1 MTTAAPPRSRNR
13 AEIDDAHKWNLAD
26 IYTDWDTWDR
36 DRSALEG
43 AIAEYA
49 TLKGTLAQG
58 PDRVLAA
65 FRLSD
70 RLGQLAHKVVYFPML
85 KYDEDQRDN
94 LVNARRQQVEALVAR
109 WQQATSWLNPELLS
123 IPFTT
128 IQAWL
133 AAHADL
139 ALYRFAI
146 EEVFRLQEHVL
157 DERGE
162 RLLSLS
168 ARLSGAPDEA
178 YMALS
183 AADVKFP
190 EVTLSTGETVT
201 LSHGQYRAVLTTA
214 RQQADRRAALVGH
227 YGTYAAHLNTYAA
240 LYHAVCQ
247 RDWFHARARGYAT
260 TLDAALHTNNI
271 PRAVVENLLATTRRG
286 VEPLRRYHRL
296 RRHALKLDRY
306 YSYDFSIPLVEWDR
320 RHPYDD
326 VLAPVVESVAV
337 LGDDYQARMRR
348 GLGGRWI
355 DVYEN
360 DGKRSGAYSATLY
373 GVHPYMLLNW
383 TDTLEDV
390 FTLAHEMGHSM
401 HTMFSHE
408 RQPFVYSS
416 YTIFVAEVPSTLSEF
431 LLLEHLLD
439 RATTREERIVLL
451 QHAIDGI
458 TATFYTQVLLA
469 DFELAAHERVER
481 DEPITADVLS
491 ALYRER
497 FEAFYGDAAD
507 VEDITAIMWARVP
520 HFYNM
525 PYYVY
530 QYATCFASAAKLV
543 REITGPEPG
552 RSDARDRYLTLLAA
566 GGSDHPMRLLQHAG
580 VDLSEPATVQAVV
593 DQMDG
598 LVTRLEELV

>member
-1 MTTAAPPRSRNR
+1 
-13 AEIDDAHKWNLAD
+13 
-26 IYTDWDTWDR
+26 
-36 DRSALEG
+36 
-43 AIAEYA
+43 
-49 TLKGTLAQG
+49 
-58 PDRVLAA
+58 
-65 FRLSD
+65 
-70 RLGQLAHKVVYFPML
+70 ML

-123 IPFTT
+123 IPFRT
-128 IQAWL
+128 IQDWL
-133 AAHADL
+133 SATPDL
-139 ALYRFAI
+139 AVYRFAI
-146 EEVFRLQEHVL
+146 EEVFRQQEHVL

-168 ARLSGAPDEA
+168 ARLSGAPDDA

-183 AADVKFP
+183 AADARFP
-190 EVTLSTGETVT
+190 EITLSTGEQVT

-214 RQQADRRAALVGH
+214 RNQADRRAALVGH

-240 LYHAVCQ
+240 LYHAVCE

-260 TLDAALHTNNI
+260 TLDAALHANNI
-271 PRAVVENLLATTRRG
+271 PRAVVENLITTTRQG

-296 RRHALKLDRY
+296 RRRVLKLDRY
-306 YSYDFSIPLVEWDR
+306 FSYDFSIPLAEWDR
-320 RHPYDD
+320 RYPYDE
-326 VLAPVVESVAV
+326 VLAPVVDAAAL

-348 GLGGRWI
+348 GLRGRWI

-360 DGKRSGAYSATLY
+360 DGKRSGAYSAMLY

-401 HTMFSHE
+401 HTIYSHE
-408 RQPFVYSS
+408 RQPFVYST

-431 LLLEHLLD
+431 LLLDHLLD
-439 RATTREERIVLL
+439 RASTREERIVLL

-458 TATFYTQVLLA
+458 TATFYTQVMLA
-469 DFELAAHERVER
+469 DFELAAHQRVER
-481 DEPITADVLS
+481 DEPITADGLK

-497 FEAFYGDAAD
+497 FQAFYGDAVD
-507 VEDITAIMWARVP
+507 EEELVSIMWARVP
-520 HFYNM
+520 HFYNA

-543 REITGPEPG
+543 REMTGPEPG
-552 RSDARDRYLTLLAA
+552 RSAARDRYLTLLAA
-566 GGSDHPMRLLQHAG
+566 GGSDHPMRLLQQAG
-580 VDLSEPATVQAVV
+580 VDLSEPATVQAVI
-593 DQMDG
+593 DQFDG
-598 LVTRLEELV
+598 LVTRLEGLN